1 MVSDHVRLHQIVR
14 HFQGRILSGEMKPGD
29 PLPSVRE
36 LSDQLGVNHN
46 TIQKAYKELD
56 YHGLTTSVPGK
67 GSFLREDAMHQQIE
81 YLDEN
86 VVPIFKNML
95 RGIRHAGATKEQT
108 LDFVQELLDE
118 MEEPDELMSKTAS

>member
-14 HFQGRILSGEMKPGD
+14 QIHGMILSGRMKPGD

-36 LSDQLGVNHN
+36 LSEQLGVNHN

-67 GSFLREDAMHQQIE
+67 GSFLREDAMHQLIE